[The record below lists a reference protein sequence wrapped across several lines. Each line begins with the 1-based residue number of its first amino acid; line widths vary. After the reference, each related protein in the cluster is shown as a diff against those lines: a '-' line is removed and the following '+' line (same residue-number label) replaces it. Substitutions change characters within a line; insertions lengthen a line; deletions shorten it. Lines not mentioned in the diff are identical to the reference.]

1 MLEKIYNFYSLLGK
15 LNVFLIVI
23 IVFFSTLLE
32 IIGINLIYIFF
43 KFIFTGSAEFLNN
56 KFLKLLI
63 NENIHSYLIAI
74 NFNNFIFYFLFLLV
88 FFFLIKT
95 LFFTI
100 GYFFIY
106 NKIFWVNEILS
117 KKIFYSYL
125 NKSYINITSIDN
137 SIIVRN
143 ILEEVS
149 IVVNRFFLPV
159 IFICSELF
167 LIICIFL
174 FLLIMQPLIT
184 SALIFLAIILGSL
197 VFFFTKKKS
206 SYYGKQRQHY
216 FSLRYQNIV
225 ETFKSILTIKLMHIE
240 DFIYEYFKFN
250 HKKTIEAEKSIFIL
264 NILPKFFFEFIGI
277 VIFSLLIIFSYL
289 FYNNVDSIIPLLV
302 VYAICFF
309 RILPSVNRIVV
320 NLNSLQY
327 SQKSSDLISNEF
339 LFSNSLIQTDMKLK
353 TIEFSS
359 LNFIDVNFSYN
370 KTNEYLLNNLN
381 FSINKGDFVGIVGK
395 SGSGKSTLALILL
408 GFIKP
413 TQGTV
418 IINNKHDLYLEN
430 LNWGKLIGYVPQ
442 DTYLVN
448 DSIKKNIAFGFR
460 KNEIDS
466 YKILQIIDLLDL
478 NETINRLE
486 DGLDAYVGEGGSKLS
501 GGEKQRISI
510 ARVLYRNPELIVFDE
525 PTNSLDPATE
535 TEILKIII
543 KINKSKTIIMV
554 SHNYNNLK
562 NCNKVFEISKQ
573 SLNKIII

>member
-1 MLEKIYNFYSLLGK
+1 MLKKIYNFYSVLGK
-15 LNVFLIVI
+15 LNVCLIVLI
-23 IVFFSTLLE
+23 IFFLTLLE

-43 KFIFTGSAEFLNN
+43 KVILTGSVEFLNN
-56 KFLKLLI
+56 KFFKLLI
-63 NENIHSYLIAI
+63 NDNIHSYLATI

-88 FFFLIKT
+88 FFFLMKT
-95 LFFTI
+95 LFFTL

-106 NKIFWVNEILS
+106 NKVFWVNEILS

-174 FLLIMQPLIT
+174 FLLIIQPLIT
-184 SALIFLAIILGSL
+184 PALIFLAIILGSL

-216 FSLRYQNIV
+216 FPLRYQNIV
-225 ETFKSILTIKLMHIE
+225 ETFKSILTIKLMNIE
-240 DFIYEYFKFN
+240 DFVYEYFKFN
-250 HKKTIEAEKSIFIL
+250 HKKNVEAEKSIFIL

-289 FYNNVDSIIPLLV
+289 FYNNIDSIIPLLA

-309 RILPSVNRIVV
+309 RILPSVNRIVI

-327 SQKSSDLISNEF
+327 SQKSSDLIANEF
-339 LFSNSLIQTDMKLK
+339 LFSNPSIQTDMKLK

-359 LNFIDVNFSYN
+359 LNFLDVNFSYN
-370 KTNEYLLNNLN
+370 KKNEYLLNNLN

-395 SGSGKSTLALILL
+395 SGSGKSTLVLILL

-413 TQGTV
+413 TQGAV
-418 IINNKHDLYLEN
+418 IINNKYDLYLEN
-430 LNWGKLIGYVPQ
+430 LNWGKLVGYVPQ
-442 DTYLVN
+442 ETYLVN

-460 KNEIDS
+460 ENEIDN
-466 YKILQIIDLLDL
+466 YKILQIIELLDL
-478 NETINRLE
+478 NGTINRLE
-486 DGLDAYVGEGGSKLS
+486 NGLDAYVGEGGSKLS
-501 GGEKQRISI
+501 GGERQRISI

-535 TEILKIII
+535 TEILKIIT

-554 SHNYNNLK
+554 SHNHNNLK
-562 NCNKVFEISKQ
+562 KCNKVFEISKQ
-573 SLNKIII
+573 SLNEIII